1 MFEEFINEIA
11 SIVQSTEQR
20 RERSETDKFSFHY
33 AIEYLLKD
41 LWKAS
46 QCIPIRECSIH
57 LGRDHYSKSRRYS
70 DSKLNYRQIKAAFD
84 GLLNAR
90 LIDVTK
96 KGYYDRIRMEGS
108 LTRFVPRDELFDRLH
123 NLEGH
128 PAITLKKSSDFE
140 AILLRDRID
149 GHSELIE
156 YDDTA
161 QSEKYRSNLQTI
173 NKCFIRHW
181 ADLKIKDAEVSKLTE
196 RLQLNEDKEPID
208 LSSRTL
214 VRIFSNG
221 SFKEGG
227 RFYRGWWQNVPSE
240 YRKHMTLDGKKTAEY
255 DFSQLN
261 PHMIYFAYNKEL
273 GSEDAY
279 DRVLDGEHRDIVKQ
293 AFNAMIQAE
302 SPLNQKP
309 RDINLDGL
317 EMDWKD
323 LRQRILDAHKPI
335 QHLFFDGLGNK
346 LQFEDSCIAES
357 VMLHFQKM
365 DAPALPVHDSFIMHH
380 RYGGELEEAMRKG
393 FHERFKSDIPVKSEI
408 IKELP
413 SLPYEE
419 QPDNLSV
426 EDIIKG
432 EVEYSQWQDR
442 DRMWWANRK

>member
-20 RERSETDKFSFHY
+20 RERSESDKVSFHY

-46 QCIPIRECSIH
+46 KCIPIRECSIH

-70 DSKLNYRQIKAAFD
+70 DSKLNYKQIKAAFD

-90 LIDVTK
+90 LIEVTK
-96 KGYYDRIRMEGS
+96 KVYYDRTRMEGS
-108 LTRFVPRDELFDRLH
+108 LTRFLPRDELFDKLH

-128 PAITLKKSSDFE
+128 PAITLKEGLGSE
-140 AILLRDRID
+140 VILLRDRRD
-149 GHSELIE
+149 GHRELIE

-161 QSEKYRSNLQTI
+161 QSEEYRNNLQNI
-173 NKCFIRHW
+173 NKCFNRHW
-181 ADLKIKDAEVSKLTE
+181 ADLKIKDTEVSLLTE
-196 RLQLNEDKEPID
+196 RLQPSADKEPID

-221 SFKEGG
+221 SFKECG

-240 YRKHMTLDGKKTAEY
+240 YRKHITLDAKKTAEY

-261 PHMIYFAYNKEL
+261 PHMIYFAYNKEM
-273 GSEDAY
+273 GSDDAY

-309 RDINLDGL
+309 RYVNLDGL
-317 EMDWKD
+317 EMDWRD

-335 QHLFFDGLGNK
+335 QHLFFSGIGNR

-357 VMLHFQKM
+357 VMLWFQKM

-380 RYGGELEEAMRKG
+380 AYGGELEEAMRRG
-393 FHERFKSDIPVKSEI
+393 FYERFNSDIP
-408 IKELP
+408 IKEEILETLP
-413 SLPYEE
+413 ALLYEE

-426 EDIIKG
+426 EDILKG

-442 DRMWWANRK
+442 DRMWWDRKR